1 MLLVIFITCIILLL
15 TKWHLWRREQFRILS
30 SHKFNVPPTNYVFG
44 NLHQM
49 AGDDLGTMTHWME
62 EYGEKVGQMG
72 GRVMGWYRGPSPAL
86 LTTSPEILKEVF
98 IKDAENFIDR
108 PMLDRSDNIPHLI
121 NMRGDNWKRARAVL
135 TPTFSAAKMK
145 RMSSIMSNSIRTMIE
160 LLEQS
165 IDTEEGL
172 IDVND
177 VFQRLTLDTI
187 GGCALGMKVDCQ
199 RNRDDNFL
207 KMVRTALSRQ
217 IDLTVL
223 TAACFPLVESL
234 VAWLFQK
241 RGRKWTNMVIIERC
255 RRVLQERKTN
265 PPSVAPVDALQ
276 LCMEAAGRDKRI
288 SEDEI
293 VAHEFIFI
301 LAGYETTAACLMF
314 TAYLLASNPG
324 VQRKLQREIDQKF
337 PDWRSM
343 ARYDSVTELQYLDQV
358 LCESM
363 RVYPPIPSHIGRW
376 AAQERT
382 IQGKTI
388 PQHCAVSA
396 AVWVLHHDPAFW
408 DDPWKFDP
416 ERFAPENRDKIVEM
430 TYMPFGEGPRNCIGR
445 RFALMEAK
453 MALVEVLRR
462 FNLETCEKTP
472 ESLKVRNKGLTLS
485 VIGDELWL
493 KISKR

>member
-49 AGDDLGTMTHWME
+49 ARDDLGTMTHWME

-255 RRVLQERKTN
+255 RRVLHERRAQ
-265 PPSVAPVDALQ
+265 PLEVAPVDALQ
-276 LCMEAAGRDKRI
+276 LYIEAAGEDNLI
-288 SEDEI
+288 SEEEI
-293 VAHEFIFI
+293 LAQEFMFI
-301 LAGYETTAACLMF
+301 LAGC
-314 TAYLLASNPG
+314 
-324 VQRKLQREIDQKF
+324 V
-337 PDWRSM
+337 SM
-343 ARYDSVTELQYLDQV
+343 KPLNYS
-358 LCESM
+358 C
-363 RVYPPIPSHIGRW
+363 
-376 AAQERT
+376 
-382 IQGKTI
+382 
-388 PQHCAVSA
+388 
-396 AVWVLHHDPAFW
+396 
-408 DDPWKFDP
+408 
-416 ERFAPENRDKIVEM
+416 
-430 TYMPFGEGPRNCIGR
+430 
-445 RFALMEAK
+445 
-453 MALVEVLRR
+453 
-462 FNLETCEKTP
+462 
-472 ESLKVRNKGLTLS
+472 VRMYFR
-485 VIGDELWL
+485 I
-493 KISKR
+493 I